1 MGPRGQKYENFEKLF
16 ADLKR
21 ATKNAYKT
29 CVKLPKRRKNNQSK
43 FVMDLLFLRQ
53 KKYFF
58 WEKNSKKLIE
68 LHRLYRKHVFN
79 LHY

>member
-29 CVKLPKRRKNNQSK
+29 CVTLPKRRKNNQSK
-43 FVMDLLFLRQ
+43 FVMDLLFFKGVVGAPEGPHRQ

-58 WEKNSKKLIE
+58 GKKIVKN
-68 LHRLYRKHVFN
+68 
-79 LHY
+79 